1 MRHVPTIGKARPI
14 NAIVEHV
21 GEDALVPVYPKPADA
36 QPGAKDFLRLAQR
49 DLLSIW
55 WDQAYDYKIM
65 PTRILGRQITILNNP
80 HAIQHV
86 MVGNHD
92 NYERKAPQQR
102 RALEQLLGDGL
113 FISDGDTW
121 KFRRR
126 EVAATVHRRKLDIFA
141 PVMVDTTEEM
151 VAHWESLGDGAEVDA
166 LVEMADLTAEII
178 ARAVFG
184 AKLGRDKTLEV
195 IQGFTDFQ
203 KVVNQINIAYFMGAD
218 EGWPMFPGPR
228 RRASIKRVHRVIDE
242 LIADHLAGN
251 GDPNS
256 MIAML
261 MKSVDP
267 KTDKP
272 MTAVELRNEAATIF
286 MAGHETT
293 AATLTWAWYLLS
305 RAGWAE
311 ARLHAELEEVLGG
324 RTPTLADVPK
334 LKYTRAIIDETL
346 RLYPPVPILGRQARE
361 ADKIGNYEIDAK
373 SLILVIPWLL
383 HRHKDFW
390 DRPHNFEPE
399 RFLDKRPKFP
409 FAYVPFAVGPR
420 VCAGTAFGQ
429 VEAVLCLATLA
440 QKFRVRVAERAE
452 VVPQCRLTLR
462 PRGGLPVT
470 LHPRRDRG

>member
-1 MRHVPTIGKARPI
+1 
-14 NAIVEHV
+14 
-21 GEDALVPVYPKPADA
+21 
-36 QPGAKDFLRLAQR
+36 
-49 DLLSIW
+49 
-55 WDQAYDYKIM
+55 M
-65 PTRILGRQITILNNP
+65 PTRIFGRQVTILNNP
-80 HAIQHV
+80 HAIQYV
-86 MVGNHD
+86 MVKNHD

-113 FISDGDTW
+113 FISDGETW
-121 KFRRR
+121 QFRRR

-141 PVMVDTTEEM
+141 PVMVDATEEL
-151 VAHWESLGDGAEVDA
+151 AQHWHQMGDGAQVDA

-184 AKLGRDKTLEV
+184 SKLGRDKTLEV
-195 IQGFTDFQ
+195 IQGFTDYQ
-203 KVVNQINIAYFMGAD
+203 KVVNQINVAYFLGAD
-218 EGWPMFPGPR
+218 DGWPLFPGPR
-228 RRASIKRVHRVIDE
+228 RRASIARVHRVIDE
-242 LIADHLAGN
+242 LIAHHLSGR

-267 KTDKP
+267 RTDKP
-272 MTAVELRNEAATIF
+272 MTPVELRNEAATIF

-305 RAGWAE
+305 RAEWAE
-311 ARLHAELEEVLGG
+311 DQLHRELDEVLGG
-324 RTPTLADVPK
+324 RAPTLADVPR

-346 RLYPPVPILGRQARE
+346 RLYPPVPILGRQAKE
-361 ADKIGNYEIDAK
+361 ADVIGEFPIDAK
-373 SLILVIPWLL
+373 SLVLVIPWLL
-383 HRHKDFW
+383 HRHEEFW
-390 DRPHNFEPE
+390 ERPHNFEPD
-399 RFLDKRPKFP
+399 RFLEKRPKFP
-409 FAYVPFAVGPR
+409 FAYTPFAVGPR

-440 QKFRVRVAERAE
+440 QQFRVRVPEGAD

-470 LHPRRDRG
+470 IHPRRDRG

>member
-1 MRHVPTIGKARPI
+1 M
-14 NAIVEHV
+14 
-21 GEDALVPVYPKPADA
+21 
-36 QPGAKDFLRLAQR
+36 LRLAQK

-55 WDQAYDYKIM
+55 WDKAYDYKIM
-65 PTRILGRQITILNNP
+65 PTRILGRQLTILNNP

-86 MVGNHD
+86 MVKNHA

-141 PVMVDTTEEM
+141 PVMVDTTEELA
-151 VAHWESLGDGAEVDA
+151 AHWRTLGDGAQVDA

-184 AKLGRDKTLEV
+184 SKLGRDKTLEV

-203 KVVNQINIAYFMGAD
+203 KVVNQINIAYFLGAD
-218 EGWPMFPGPR
+218 EGWPLFPGPR
-228 RRASIKRVHRVIDE
+228 RRASIARVHRVIDN

-261 MKSVDP
+261 MQSVDP
-267 KTDKP
+267 RTDKP
-272 MTAVELRNEAATIF
+272 MTPVELRNEAATIF

-305 RAGWAE
+305 RAPWAE
-311 ARLHAELEEVLGG
+311 EQLHAELDEVLGG
-324 RTPTLADVPK
+324 RTPTMADVPK

-346 RLYPPVPILGRQARE
+346 RLYPPVPILGRQAME
-361 ADKIGNYEIDAK
+361 ADHIGTYAIEAK

-383 HRHKDFW
+383 HRHEEFW
-390 DRPHNFEPE
+390 ERPHAFEPD

-409 FAYVPFAVGPR
+409 FAYVPFAAGPR

-440 QKFRVRVAERAE
+440 QKFKVRVAAE
-452 VVPQCRLTLR
+452 AKVVPQCRLTLR

-470 LHPRRDRG
+470 LHSRPENG